1 MKTATD
7 RAWQGR
13 EDPAHGFHH
22 PSAGAAMAGCKSVPA
37 RHAAG
42 GMKIP
47 ACFALILPTAT
58 ALDTSSPSS
67 HYFAVSFRTLT
78 PIP

>member
-1 MKTATD
+1 
-7 RAWQGR
+7 
-13 EDPAHGFHH
+13 
-22 PSAGAAMAGCKSVPA
+22 MAGCKSGTA

-58 ALDTSSPSS
+58 ALGMSG
-67 HYFAVSFRTLT
+67 T
-78 PIP
+78 PKVTVRFHSEQ